1 MSVETGIALNLETLS
16 AEDEARICP
25 NERIRMLKL
34 SLRSEVNLAVLT
46 YWQNMR
52 DQDGL
57 ARKSMLDPS
66 ELAPCLPHLILM
78 DVQHE
83 PMDFRYRLIGEMAR
97 YHLQTDLTG
106 KWFSEIPYKAAPSRI
121 HSAFSK
127 VVQSQLPRSTR
138 VPYVG
143 PHSSFSEIEDLVL
156 PLASDTDGIDF
167 LLISLDCFG
176 LTGDGKPVGRRA

>member
-1 MSVETGIALNLETLS
+1 MSVEPGIALNLKNLS

-34 SLRSEVNLAVLT
+34 SLRSEVNIAVLT

-57 ARKSMLDPS
+57 ARKSTLDPA
-66 ELAPCLPHLILM
+66 ELTPCLPHLILM
-78 DVQHE
+78 DVQHD
-83 PMDFRYRLIGEMAR
+83 PMDFRYRLIGETAR
-97 YHLQTDLTG
+97 YHLQPDLKG
-106 KWFSEIPYKAAPSRI
+106 KWFSQIPYKAAPSRI

-127 VVQSQLPRSTR
+127 VVCSRLPRSTR

-143 PHSSFSEIEDLVL
+143 PHSSFTEIEDLIL
-156 PLASDTDGIDF
+156 PLASDAGTIDF

-176 LTGDGKPVGRRA
+176 LTGDCKPVDRRS